1 MSKETGRVWT
11 KNLITLAAAS
21 FFVQLGMG
29 FQNGVATNFYVQE
42 LGLGGDLILW
52 LAGIREIPGLLLMFL
67 AALLSRLPLA
77 RRGVVSVLLMALG
90 YGLWALVHSYTALIA
105 CALIASVG
113 FHLWTP
119 LIASIGMG
127 LVDKARCGAVLG
139 RLNSIGALAA
149 LGGMLLISQTVD
161 KLGLRVFF
169 ILSGIALVVAAALL
183 WLLPTK
189 LNHDGPQKKLV
200 FRPRYWLYYTLTFF
214 EGSRTQVFFAF
225 ASWVLVEFY
234 GMDASKLPLLLVA
247 SGLVNWI
254 GAPVMGAWI
263 DRLGERRILLG
274 SYLGL
279 ALAFV
284 GYATLHNVWL
294 LCGLYVIINYLVIS
308 REALNTYINRIA
320 LPGELVP
327 TLSAGVSVNH
337 ITSVTMSFLAGT
349 LLRVVGYETLSWG
362 VAVMILLS
370 CPFAWLVNPKHI
382 PFVKAEEAVTG

>member
-1 MSKETGRVWT
+1 
-11 KNLITLAAAS
+11 
-21 FFVQLGMG
+21 
-29 FQNGVATNFYVQE
+29 
-42 LGLGGDLILW
+42 
-52 LAGIREIPGLLLMFL
+52 
-67 AALLSRLPLA
+67 
-77 RRGVVSVLLMALG
+77 
-90 YGLWALVHSYTALIA
+90 
-105 CALIASVG
+105 
-113 FHLWTP
+113 
-119 LIASIGMG
+119 
-127 LVDKARCGAVLG
+127 
-139 RLNSIGALAA
+139 
-149 LGGMLLISQTVD
+149 MLLISQTVD